1 MRRPSFGLLANTQ
14 LAQLRSADA
23 NLPPLPAPL
32 AAGPSW
38 VENWPAGGEAALGQ
52 PLTTFFVVGDWG
64 RRGNLSQR
72 VAAELMGQVAQRL
85 HPEFIISAG
94 GGLAECLLVSPTK
107 RAHIGYL
114 QSG

>member
-1 MRRPSFGLLANTQ
+1 MLGDTSVALIVML
-14 LAQLRSADA
+14 
-23 NLPPLPAPL
+23 LPPAIP

-38 VENWPAGGEAALGQ
+38 VENWPEGGEAALGQ

-94 GGLAECLLVSPTK
+94 GAQLLMGCSCPRPTM
-107 RAHIGYL
+107 
-114 QSG
+114 